1 MNNHQITIIYKV
13 LSRLDKADYQSLVNT
28 FEVQDDFKGFK
39 LDETS
44 LKNLH
49 EIIKES
55 NSVEE
60 VIQVVNPSKNKKREI
75 TQSDVKTI
83 KKSQTDRKKS
93 LKEEAKALNIHE
105 YISDYQV
112 VGERT
117 SIALGQK
124 VKSFMK
130 DGWVPWGGSTFGHP
144 GAGILKVPD
153 SHFQAMVKFKY

>member
-93 LKEEAKALNIHE
+93 LKEE
-105 YISDYQV
+105 
-112 VGERT
+112 
-117 SIALGQK
+117 
-124 VKSFMK
+124 
-130 DGWVPWGGSTFGHP
+130 
-144 GAGILKVPD
+144 
-153 SHFQAMVKFKY
+153 

>member
-1 MNNHQITIIYKV
+1 MNKNQISILYKV
-13 LSRLDKADYQSLVNT
+13 LSRLQNADYQSLVNT
-28 FEVQDDFKGFK
+28 FKDQEDFKGFK
-39 LDETS
+39 LDEKS

-49 EIIKES
+49 EIIRES
-55 NSVEE
+55 NSLEE
-60 VIQVVNPSKNKKREI
+60 VLQSVNPSKKKKTEV
-75 TQSDVKTI
+75 TQSDVKAV

-112 VGERT
+112 VGER
-117 SIALGQK
+117 SPWALQKK

-144 GAGILKVPD
+144 GGGLVKVPD

>member
-60 VIQVVNPSKNKKREI
+60 VIQVVNPSKNLVSVFLF
-75 TQSDVKTI
+75 QS
-83 KKSQTDRKKS
+83 QHS
-93 LKEEAKALNIHE
+93 LSPFPSTPGRCRA
-105 YISDYQV
+105 
-112 VGERT
+112 T
-117 SIALGQK
+117 
-124 VKSFMK
+124 K
-130 DGWVPWGGSTFGHP
+130 DFADP
-144 GAGILKVPD
+144 GI
-153 SHFQAMVKFKY
+153 